1 MAKWGGPRVTR
12 LRARMAKDLPVICW
26 RCGQWI
32 TQDMAWTIGHVIEVD
47 LAPELMWDPEN
58 HRLEHAD
65 CNFRA
70 GAVYGN
76 RKRGRATQVSPTSRA
91 WVRGVSA

>member
-12 LRARMAKDLPVICW
+12 LRARMAKDLPVVCW

-76 RKRGRATQVSPTSRA
+76 RKRGRGGSQRVTSRA
-91 WVRGVSA
+91 W